1 MPSLAGEATG
11 PSFRFN
17 SAASDRGVVSLFPG
31 DSRVLSSRIYNSG
44 SGCLAPRSD
53 STASG
58 RGRNPV
64 KAPSRKAGLIC
75 LLLFI
80 LGLLGLFVPLSGV
93 PYIGSALALVN
104 QYAVYLLLFGY
115 GLLLLAVY
123 VI

>member
-1 MPSLAGEATG
+1 M
-11 PSFRFN
+11 
-17 SAASDRGVVSLFPG
+17 
-31 DSRVLSSRIYNSG
+31 
-44 SGCLAPRSD
+44 
-53 STASG
+53 
-58 RGRNPV
+58 

-93 PYIGSALALVN
+93 PYVGPALALVN
-104 QYAVYLLLFGY
+104 QFAVYLLLFGY